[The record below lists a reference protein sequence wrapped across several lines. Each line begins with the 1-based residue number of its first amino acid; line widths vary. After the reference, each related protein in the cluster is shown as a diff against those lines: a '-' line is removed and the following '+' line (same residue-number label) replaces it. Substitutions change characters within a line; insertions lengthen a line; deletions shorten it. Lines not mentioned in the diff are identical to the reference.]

1 MTVVIC
7 KELVKR
13 FGEQMAVDHVNVEI
27 HDGEFM
33 VFVGPS
39 GCGKTTTLRM
49 IGGLETVTAGDILI
63 DGKIVNKLAP
73 RHRDIAMVFQNY
85 ALYPHYKVYDNIAY
99 PLKLQKCP
107 KEEVERRVLE
117 TARILDV
124 ERLLQRWPR
133 QLSGG
138 ERQRV
143 ALGRAIVRKPRLYLM
158 DEPLSN
164 LDAKLRVQMRREII
178 HLQRMLGTT
187 TIYVTHDQ
195 VEAMTMGD
203 RIMVMRGGEVQ
214 QIGEPESLY
223 NYPANTFVA
232 GFIGS
237 PAMNV
242 FPGRLVGGPEGIT
255 LVTSIASFTLPAQ
268 IAARLVDDSSAPR
281 PTPQK
286 ARDFAILGEQEVMW
300 GIRAEDIRLVSPEA
314 GMARAAVDLVEGL
327 GSDAYVNLTI
337 GQETTLV
344 ARETLVVRTPAD
356 DRPSENDTVGLVLNL
371 NKLHLFDPESETTIL
386 RQA

>member
-237 PAMNV
+237 PAMNI
-242 FPGRLVGGPEGIT
+242 FPGRLLGGPEGIT
-255 LVTSIASFTLPAQ
+255 LETSIASFTLPSQ
-268 IAARLVDDSSAPR
+268 IAARLVDEPSEFGSPGSR
-281 PTPQK
+281 
-286 ARDFAILGEQEVMW
+286 EVMW

>member
-1 MTVVIC
+1 MSVVIC
-7 KELVKR
+7 RELVKR

-73 RHRDIAMVFQNY
+73 RQRDIAMVFQNY
-85 ALYPHYKVYDNIAY
+85 ALYPHYRVYDNIAY
-99 PLKLQKCP
+99 PLKLQRRP
-107 KEEVERRVLE
+107 KEEVEQRVLE

-203 RIMVMRGGEVQ
+203 RIMVMRDGKVQ
-214 QIGEPESLY
+214 QIGEPETLY
-223 NYPANTFVA
+223 NYPANIFVG

-237 PAMNV
+237 PAMNI
-242 FPGRLVGGPEGIT
+242 FPGRMEASPQGVDLVSDMGR
-255 LVTSIASFTLPAQ
+255 FTLPPQ
-268 IAARLVDDSSAPR
+268 MVARITPAESPLARANGGAGPR
-281 PTPQK
+281 
-286 ARDFAILGEQEVMW
+286 EVLW
-300 GIRAEDIRLVSPEA
+300 GIRAEDTTLCAADA
-314 GMARAAVDLVEGL
+314 GCAQAMVDLVEGL
-327 GSDAYVNLTI
+327 GSDALVTLAI
-337 GQETTLV
+337 GENILV
-344 ARETLVVRTPAD
+344 MRTPSDA
-356 DRPSENDTVGLVLNL
+356 RPKENETVGLNLNL
-371 NKLHLFDPESETTIL
+371 NKLHLFDPESEASIL

>member
-1 MTVVIC
+1 MSVVIC
-7 KELVKR
+7 KGLVKR
-13 FGEQMAVDHVNVEI
+13 FGDQVAVDHVSVEI
-27 HDGEFM
+27 PDGEFM

-63 DGKIVNKLAP
+63 DDKIVNKLAP
-73 RHRDIAMVFQNY
+73 RQRDIAMVFQNY
-85 ALYPHYKVYDNIAY
+85 ALYPHYKVFDNIAY
-99 PLKLQKCP
+99 PLRLQKRP
-107 KEEVERRVLE
+107 KEEVQQRVLE

-203 RIMVMRGGEVQ
+203 RIMVMRGGKVQ
-214 QIGEPESLY
+214 QIGKPEVLY
-223 NYPANTFVA
+223 NSPANIFVA

-237 PAMNV
+237 PAMNIL
-242 FPGRLVGGPEGIT
+242 PGRLESGPEGT
-255 LVTSIASFTLPAQ
+255 SLVTSIARFTLPAQ
-268 IAARLVDDSSAPR
+268 ITARLMDGVSSAQPEA
-281 PTPQK
+281 P
-286 ARDFAILGEQEVMW
+286 GEREVMW
-300 GIRAEDIRLVSPEA
+300 GIRAEDIRLVSPETGA
-314 GMARAAVDLVEGL
+314 ARAAVDLVEGL
-327 GSDAYVNLTI
+327 GSDAYVSLTV
-337 GQETTLV
+337 GQGSALG
-344 ARETLVVRTPAD
+344 AKDALVVRTPSDA
-356 DRPSENDTVGLVLNL
+356 RPSEGETVGVMLNL
-371 NKLHLFDPESETTIL
+371 NKLHLFDPQSEETIL
-386 RQA
+386 RTV

>member
-1 MTVVIC
+1 MSVVVC
-7 KELVKR
+7 KDLVKR
-13 FGEQMAVDHVNVEI
+13 FGEQLAVDHVNVEI
-27 HDGEFM
+27 PDGEFM

-49 IGGLETVTAGDILI
+49 IGGLETVTSGDILI

-73 RHRDIAMVFQNY
+73 RQRDIAMVFQNY
-85 ALYPHYKVYDNIAY
+85 ALYPHYKVHDNIAY
-99 PLKLQKCP
+99 PLKLQKRP
-107 KEEVERRVLE
+107 KQEIEQRVLE

-203 RIMVMRGGEVQ
+203 RIMVMRNGKVQ
-214 QIGEPESLY
+214 QIGEPETLY
-223 NYPANTFVA
+223 NYPANVFVG

-242 FPGRLVGGPEGIT
+242 FAGRLEGSPQGVDLVSDLGRFKLPPQLVARIAPTESPSGGGNGG
-255 LVTSIASFTLPAQ
+255 AG
-268 IAARLVDDSSAPR
+268 PR
-281 PTPQK
+281 
-286 ARDFAILGEQEVMW
+286 EVIW
-300 GIRAEDIRLVSPEA
+300 GIRAEDTSLCPAETGCTQAV
-314 GMARAAVDLVEGL
+314 VDLVEGL
-327 GSDAYVNLTI
+327 GADALVTLTI
-337 GQETTLV
+337 GDGVLV
-344 ARETLVVRTPAD
+344 MRTPSD
-356 DRPSENDTVGLVLNL
+356 SRPNENETVGLSLNL
-371 NKLHLFDPESETTIL
+371 NKLHLFDPRSEATIL
-386 RQA
+386 RQG

>member
-1 MTVVIC
+1 MSVVIC

-13 FGEQMAVDHVNVEI
+13 FGEQLAVNHVNVEI
-27 HDGEFM
+27 QDGEFM

-63 DGKIVNKLAP
+63 DDKIVNRLAP
-73 RHRDIAMVFQNY
+73 RQRDIAMVFQNY

-99 PLKLQKCP
+99 PLKLQKRP
-107 KEEVERRVLE
+107 KQEIDQRVREV
-117 TARILDV
+117 ARILDV

-203 RIMVMRGGEVQ
+203 RIMVMRDGKVQ
-214 QIGEPESLY
+214 QIGEPETLY
-223 NYPANTFVA
+223 NYPANVFVG

-242 FPGRLVGGPEGIT
+242 FGGRLQASEQGVD
-255 LVTSIASFTLPAQ
+255 LVSDMGQFTLPPETV
-268 IAARLVDDSSAPR
+268 ARIVPADTASSGGDVGPR
-281 PTPQK
+281 
-286 ARDFAILGEQEVMW
+286 EVIW
-300 GIRAEDIRLVSPEA
+300 GIRAEDIALCDA
-314 GMARAAVDLVEGL
+314 KDGCMQALVDLVEGL
-327 GSDAYVNLTI
+327 GADALVTLTNGDNVMIMRTPSDA
-337 GQETTLV
+337 
-344 ARETLVVRTPAD
+344 
-356 DRPSENDTVGLVLNL
+356 RPNENETVGLTLNL
-371 NKLHLFDPESETTIL
+371 HKLHLFDPESEATIL
-386 RQA
+386 RPM

>member
-1 MTVVIC
+1 MSVVIC
-7 KELVKR
+7 RELVKR

-73 RHRDIAMVFQNY
+73 RQRDIAMVFQNY
-85 ALYPHYKVYDNIAY
+85 ALYPHYRVYDNIAY
-99 PLKLQKCP
+99 PLKLQRRP
-107 KEEVERRVLE
+107 KEEVEQRVLE

-203 RIMVMRGGEVQ
+203 RIMVMRDGKVQ
-214 QIGEPESLY
+214 QIGEPETLY
-223 NYPANTFVA
+223 NYPANIFVG

-237 PAMNV
+237 PAMNI
-242 FPGRLVGGPEGIT
+242 FPGRMEASPQGVDLVSDMGRFSLSPEMVARIQPAEPPSPGGNGGGGP
-255 LVTSIASFTLPAQ
+255 
-268 IAARLVDDSSAPR
+268 R
-281 PTPQK
+281 
-286 ARDFAILGEQEVMW
+286 EVMW
-300 GIRAEDIRLVSPEA
+300 GIRAEDATLSSVKPDTPQA
-314 GMARAAVDLVEGL
+314 VVDLVEGL
-327 GSDAYVNLTI
+327 GADAQVTLAI
-337 GQETTLV
+337 GKHILV
-344 ARETLVVRTPAD
+344 MRTPSD
-356 DRPSENDTVGLVLNL
+356 LRPNENETVGLNLNL
-371 NKLHLFDPESETTIL
+371 NKLHLFDPTSEAAIL
-386 RQA
+386 RPM

>member
-1 MTVVIC
+1 MSVVIC
-7 KELVKR
+7 RELVKR

-27 HDGEFM
+27 PDGEFM

-49 IGGLETVTAGDILI
+49 IGGLETITAGDILI

-73 RHRDIAMVFQNY
+73 RQRDIAMVFQNY

-99 PLKLQKCP
+99 PLKLQKRP
-107 KEEVERRVLE
+107 REEVEQRVLE

-187 TIYVTHDQ
+187 MIYVTHDQ

-203 RIMVMRGGEVQ
+203 RIMVMRDGKVQ
-214 QIGEPESLY
+214 QIGEPETLY
-223 NYPANTFVA
+223 NHPANIFVG

-242 FPGRLVGGPEGIT
+242 FPGRLEAGPQGVD
-255 LVTSIASFTLPAQ
+255 LVSDLGRFTLPSNLT
-268 IAARLVDDSSAPR
+268 ARILPAEPSSAGGNGGAG
-281 PTPQK
+281 
-286 ARDFAILGEQEVMW
+286 AREVMW
-300 GIRAEDIRLVSPEA
+300 GIRAEDTTLCAA
-314 GMARAAVDLVEGL
+314 GAGCSQAVVDLVEGL
-327 GSDAYVNLTI
+327 GSDALVTLAI
-337 GQETTLV
+337 GDNILIM
-344 ARETLVVRTPAD
+344 RTPSDA
-356 DRPSENDTVGLVLNL
+356 RPKENETVGLNLNL
-371 NKLHLFDPESETTIL
+371 NKLHLFDPESEATIL
-386 RQA
+386 RPM

>member
-1 MTVVIC
+1 MSVVIC
-7 KELVKR
+7 RELVKR

-73 RHRDIAMVFQNY
+73 RQRDIAMVFQNY

-99 PLKLQKCP
+99 PLKLQKRP
-107 KEEVERRVLE
+107 REEVEQRVLE

-187 TIYVTHDQ
+187 MIYVTHDQ

-203 RIMVMRGGEVQ
+203 RIMVMRDGKVQ
-214 QIGEPESLY
+214 QIGEPETLY
-223 NYPANTFVA
+223 NYPANIFVG

-242 FPGRLVGGPEGIT
+242 FPGRLEAGPQGVD
-255 LVTSIASFTLPAQ
+255 LVSDLGRFTLPSNLT
-268 IAARLVDDSSAPR
+268 ARILPAEPSSAGGNGGAG
-281 PTPQK
+281 
-286 ARDFAILGEQEVMW
+286 AREVMW
-300 GIRAEDIRLVSPEA
+300 GIRAEDTTLCAA
-314 GMARAAVDLVEGL
+314 GAGCSQAVVDLVEGL
-327 GSDAYVNLTI
+327 GSDALVTLAI
-337 GQETTLV
+337 GDNILIM
-344 ARETLVVRTPAD
+344 RTPSDA
-356 DRPSENDTVGLVLNL
+356 RPKENETVGLNLNL
-371 NKLHLFDPESETTIL
+371 NKLHLFDPESEATIL
-386 RQA
+386 RPM

>member
-1 MTVVIC
+1 MSVVIC
-7 KELVKR
+7 RELVKR

-27 HDGEFM
+27 PDGEFM

-49 IGGLETVTAGDILI
+49 IGGLETITAGDILI

-73 RHRDIAMVFQNY
+73 RQRDIAMVFQNY

-99 PLKLQKCP
+99 PLKLQKRP
-107 KEEVERRVLE
+107 REEVEQRVLE

-203 RIMVMRGGEVQ
+203 RIMVMRDGKVQ
-214 QIGEPESLY
+214 QIGEPETLY
-223 NYPANTFVA
+223 NYPANIFVG

-237 PAMNV
+237 PAMNI
-242 FPGRLVGGPEGIT
+242 FPGRMEASPQGVDLVSDMGRFSLSPEMVARIQPAEPPSPGGNGGGGP
-255 LVTSIASFTLPAQ
+255 
-268 IAARLVDDSSAPR
+268 R
-281 PTPQK
+281 
-286 ARDFAILGEQEVMW
+286 EVMW
-300 GIRAEDIRLVSPEA
+300 GIRAEDATLSSVKPDTPQA
-314 GMARAAVDLVEGL
+314 VVDLVEGL
-327 GSDAYVNLTI
+327 GADAQVTLAI
-337 GQETTLV
+337 GKHILV
-344 ARETLVVRTPAD
+344 MRTPSD
-356 DRPSENDTVGLVLNL
+356 LRPNENETVGLNLNL
-371 NKLHLFDPESETTIL
+371 NKLHLFDPTSEAAIL
-386 RQA
+386 RPM

>member
-1 MTVVIC
+1 MSVVIC
-7 KELVKR
+7 RDLVKR
-13 FGEQMAVDHVNVEI
+13 FGDQMAVDHVNVEI

-49 IGGLETVTAGDILI
+49 IGGLETVTSGDILI

-73 RHRDIAMVFQNY
+73 RQRDIAMVFQNY
-85 ALYPHYKVYDNIAY
+85 ALYPHYRVYDNIAY
-99 PLKLQKCP
+99 PLKLQKRP
-107 KEEVERRVLE
+107 KPEIDQRVRE

-143 ALGRAIVRKPRLYLM
+143 ALGRAVIRNPRLYLM

-203 RIMVMRGGEVQ
+203 RIMVMRDGKVQ
-214 QIGEPESLY
+214 QIGEPETLY
-223 NYPANTFVA
+223 NHPANIFVG

-242 FPGRLVGGPEGIT
+242 FPGRL
-255 LVTSIASFTLPAQ
+255 
-268 IAARLVDDSSAPR
+268 
-281 PTPQK
+281 
-286 ARDFAILGEQEVMW
+286 
-300 GIRAEDIRLVSPEA
+300 EA
-314 GMARAAVDLVEGL
+314 GPQGVDLISDL
-327 GSDAYVNLTI
+327 GRFSLPPQL
-337 GQETTLV
+337 G
-344 ARETLVVRTPAD
+344 AR
-356 DRPSENDTVGLVLNL
+356 
-371 NKLHLFDPESETTIL
+371 IL
-386 RQA
+386 AAEQISSGANRGTGPREVI